1 MMVENGRTNEMIED
15 KRQALEEE
23 NLIEKLSKEKEELL
37 KHLKEL
43 KAQFENFK
51 KDSLKEREMILKNAN
66 EYLLAKL
73 IPVLDDMDRA
83 FSIAQEVGSYEDFYK
98 GMKMIHRKLWKILND
113 EGFFRIEVGQK
124 FDPFEHEA
132 VEKVETGEKEEYDI
146 LEVVENGYKYHTKV
160 LKPAKVKVAVRPA
173 RGEEGAKTV

>member
-1 MMVENGRTNEMIED
+1 MMEENVKTNEIIED
-15 KRQALEEE
+15 KKQALEE
-23 NLIEKLSKEKEELL
+23 NLVEKLSKEKEELL

-51 KDSLKEREMILKNAN
+51 KDSLKEREMILRNAN

-73 IPVLDDMDRA
+73 IPVLDDMERA

-113 EGFFRIEVGQK
+113 EGFFKIEVGQK

-132 VEKVETGEKEEYDI
+132 VEKVETREKEEYDI

-160 LKPAKVKVAVRPA
+160 LKPAKVKVAVKPA
-173 RGEEGAKTV
+173 RGEESAQTV